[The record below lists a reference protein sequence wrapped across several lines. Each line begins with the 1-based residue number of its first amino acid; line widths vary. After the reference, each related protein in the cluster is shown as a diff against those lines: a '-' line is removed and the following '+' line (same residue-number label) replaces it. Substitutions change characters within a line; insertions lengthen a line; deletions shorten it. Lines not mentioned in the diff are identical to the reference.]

1 MWDSEEQIHH
11 CAARSVAN
19 NIGSFHVL
27 FFAVVAIMA
36 ADTNVGTG
44 IDMGVIL
51 RLEVSTQ
58 ERVAGAMIAVA
69 SLLAVAMFAFR
80 ETKGLYDF
88 SVTQS
93 ANLVFLVCWVIAAL
107 TLATT
112 MGKRDNAAR
121 AASRRLT
128 AVDVVPH
135 TYRYIFISLSFM
147 SYTAPMLYALSQTT
161 PGVFRGANGGFSN
174 LLLMAHCMA
183 SCTDKRPSTRRLIL
197 AHLGVQILGAAGSY
211 AVSVQDL
218 GFDWS
223 SMLGNMIGSAGI
235 LFEVWLCTRVLLP
248 LLKVHSPSLYAKL
261 PLTIFRWLFERGGL
275 TVALYVYF
283 ESVSVGLD
291 TERSSQNV
299 DPWLW
304 ANSAMLMQFTFS
316 ALLAATVFADAGSSL
331 SVMLRGKAPEHVSVS
346 FALMSCTSLLALILF
361 AGREFAGE
369 RQLVL
374 FTQVYNLI
382 TLLWVMN
389 IGITVVSLFPRYVR
403 KRSSISSL
411 SGGAGYSGEQ
421 NPSSDDSNVGAPGG
435 GPEQQASVDD
445 VSGASAISMV

>member
-1 MWDSEEQIHH
+1 
-11 CAARSVAN
+11 
-19 NIGSFHVL
+19 
-27 FFAVVAIMA
+27 
-36 ADTNVGTG
+36 
-44 IDMGVIL
+44 
-51 RLEVSTQ
+51 
-58 ERVAGAMIAVA
+58 
-69 SLLAVAMFAFR
+69 
-80 ETKGLYDF
+80 
-88 SVTQS
+88 
-93 ANLVFLVCWVIAAL
+93 
-107 TLATT
+107 
-112 MGKRDNAAR
+112 
-121 AASRRLT
+121 
-128 AVDVVPH
+128 
-135 TYRYIFISLSFM
+135 
-147 SYTAPMLYALSQTT
+147 MLYSLSQTT
-161 PGVFRGANGGFSN
+161 PGVFRGANSGFSN

-197 AHLGVQILGAAGSY
+197 AHLGVQILGAAVSY

-218 GFDWS
+218 GFDWT
-223 SMLGNMIGSAGI
+223 SMLANMIGSAGI
-235 LFEVWLCTRVLLP
+235 LFEVWICTRVLLP

-283 ESVSVGLD
+283 EYVSVGLG

-304 ANSAMLMQFTFS
+304 ANTAMLMQFTFS

-331 SVMLRGKAPEHVSVS
+331 SVMLRGKAPQHVSVS

-382 TLLWVMN
+382 TLLWVLN

-421 NPSSDDSNVGAPGG
+421 NPSSDDSNAGAPGG
-435 GPEQQASVDD
+435 RPEQQASVDD